1 MTGGEAVIRSLV
13 DHDVS
18 VVFGIPGVHN
28 LAVYE
33 ALCDVPGIRH
43 IGARHEQ
50 GASFMADG
58 YARASGRAG
67 VCLCT
72 SGPAVLNAVPG
83 LGTALSDSSPVLCVA
98 SQIPS
103 AGIGQDK
110 GYLHECRDQLA
121 CLRPV
126 TKWCTRAD
134 TVAEIPGI
142 MREAFAQMLNG
153 RRGPVAV
160 EIPCDIMDAADE
172 VEPVEPAVLMRTEP
186 QPEQIQQAVDLLA
199 TARRPV
205 IWAGGGVINSDAGD
219 ELLAFAEQLQ
229 APVFTT
235 VLGKGTISGD
245 HPLCAGTVIQH
256 PAAREYVVGCDV
268 MVAVGTRFNEDES
281 NGWSVRLPDSL
292 VHIDIDPAE
301 INRNYPCTVG
311 VVGDARQCLRQ
322 LNTKLAPLER
332 QSDSDRIAEIAQ
344 LRLVILEDCRELAP
358 AGVEFVETIQ
368 AALPRDTVLVN
379 DLAVGAY
386 WCRRLLEQYEPRSN
400 VYPWGFCTL
409 GFGVPAAIGAK
420 LAQPLRPTVLL
431 SGDGGF
437 QFNLQELAVAV
448 QFDVPI
454 VIVLLNDGGYGA
466 LEPQQQMRYGRSSGA
481 DLENPDFVALAA
493 AYGIEGCR
501 VDSIAALGP
510 AITEA
515 IESGQARLIELPI
528 QLPPQIM
535 ESAARAMFLAGLN
548 DSKH

>member
-1 MTGGEAVIRSLV
+1 M
-13 DHDVS
+13 
-18 VVFGIPGVHN
+18 FGIPGIHN

-33 ALCDVPGIRH
+33 ALCGAPGIRL

-58 YARASGRAG
+58 YARAGGRAG

-72 SGPAVLNAVPG
+72 SGPAVLNAAPG
-83 LGTALSDSSPVLCVA
+83 LGTALSDSSPILCVA

-103 AGIGQDK
+103 AGIGQNK

-126 TKWCTRAD
+126 TKWCARAD

-142 MREAFAQMLNG
+142 MREAFAQMLSG

-172 VEPVEPAVLMRTEP
+172 VEPVEPAVSMRAEP
-186 QPEQIQQAVDLLA
+186 QPEQVQQAVDLLA

-205 IWAGGGVINSDAGD
+205 IWAGGGVISSDAAD

-235 VLGKGTISGD
+235 VLGKGAIAGD
-245 HPLCAGTVIQH
+245 HPLCAGSTIQH
-256 PAAREYVVGCDV
+256 PAARDYVIGCDV

-281 NGWSVRLPDSL
+281 SEWSVRLPDSL

-301 INRNYPCTVG
+301 INRNYPCTAG

-322 LNTKLAPLER
+322 LTAKLAPVGR
-332 QSDSDRIAEIAQ
+332 QSGGPDRIAETAR
-344 LRLVILEDCRELAP
+344 LRLAILEDCRELAP
-358 AGVEFVETIQ
+358 EGVELVETIQ

-454 VIVLLNDGGYGA
+454 VIVLFNDSGYGV
-466 LEPQQQMRYGRSSGA
+466 LERQQQMRYGRSLGA
-481 DLENPDFVALAA
+481 DLQNPDFVALAA

-510 AITEA
+510 AIGEA
-515 IESGQARLIELPI
+515 IESGQIRLIELPMR
-528 QLPPQIM
+528 LPPQVM
-535 ESAARAMFLAGLN
+535 DSATRAMFLAGLN
-548 DSKH
+548 DSEQ